1 VLGPACEDEF
11 VSLLFIPQLVIS
23 CTNLGIALFGSYF
36 IGNGN
41 MSKVRI
47 VLLFVILLSCKREKK
62 PEEIGTRPVDKTIRE
77 FEVVETVKGKVLWRL
92 GAERAYVFRDTT
104 LIYDVHLSFYNIDG
118 KISSVLTSDSGYV
131 FPSGDMLA
139 KGNVVVTSM
148 ESGRILK
155 TETLSWKQKRKKIV
169 SGDSVTIIVEDGVV
183 KGSGFESN
191 PNLTEMKI
199 KEMRAK
205 GEER

>member
-62 PEEIGTRPVDKTIRE
+62 PEEIGTRP
-77 FEVVETVKGKVLWRL
+77 VETVKGKVLWRL